1 MFKRVV
7 FIVAFLSVLTFIATF
22 SSVAQVP
29 LSLTTIGQ
37 SELPDKCLTPL
48 VIYAENHN
56 DQYARDIRNAFDSFS
71 TLELQNT
78 EFYLSLSGKFLLSY
92 TRTGNDAVPAAD
104 VNANNIP
111 DYIEKAA
118 QYADESY
125 NFLINQ
131 RGFVDPVLPGVP
143 YEIRFR
149 EINSYGF
156 TQSQGATS
164 FIVVHRNF
172 EDFPPNNNPDGD
184 QLGALKVTIAHELK
198 HAIQYATSRW
208 QGNSGLTNW
217 LEMDAT
223 MTEEVVYP
231 EVDDYVNYL
240 SVCAS
245 SACSVFR
252 DPNRSTP
259 GSYYHATWMLYFD
272 LAIDEEFW
280 VDVWDY
286 IGLSP
291 QSTTM
296 FSAIDQ
302 VLKNR
307 HLNFAT
313 EFTRNHLWHAASG
326 ENSISGYGFPDASL
340 FPNPTIQRVT
350 LIEDST
356 QTFEQE
362 HQIYAAQYLSITDLN
377 RQFGEV
383 IFQAEYD
390 AAVMGAGILSYHKD
404 GTWSETI
411 ETGLS
416 SIDSGFIRFATGVQA
431 QSTDKILAVLTN
443 PGSARQR
450 ISYSIFARELPD
462 EITLS
467 QNYPNPFNP
476 STTIPFTVP
485 KAGSVRLDVYDTT
498 GRLVQT
504 LFNGTLQP
512 GFYDIAFRGEG
523 LASGVY
529 LYRLAGTGANRVG
542 KMLLLK

>member
-1 MFKRVV
+1 MKIPTLRFTAQLLGILLTVSTT
-7 FIVAFLSVLTFIATF
+7 AHAQHSLSTILDK
-22 SSVAQVP
+22 SS
-29 LSLTTIGQ
+29 GN
-37 SELPDKCLTPL
+37 PDKCLTPH
-48 VIYAENHN
+48 VIYSELHN
-56 DQYARDIRNAFDSFS
+56 DNRAFELRKAFNEFNS
-71 TLELQNT
+71 TEISNT
-78 EFYLSLSGKFLLSY
+78 EFFLSFSGKFLLSY
-92 TRTGNDAVPAAD
+92 TRFGNDAVPALD
-104 VNANNIP
+104 QNANNIP

-125 NFLINQ
+125 NYLVTE

-172 EDFPPNNNPDGD
+172 EDFPSNNDPDGD
-184 QLGALKVTIAHELK
+184 QLGALKVTIAHEFK

-223 MTEEVVYP
+223 MIEEVVYP

-240 SVCAS
+240 NVCAS

-259 GSYYHATWMLYFD
+259 GSYYHATWMLYYD
-272 LAIDEEFW
+272 LAIDDEFW
-280 VDVWDY
+280 VDVWDE
-286 IGLSP
+286 IRVNP
-291 QSTTM
+291 QSVTM
-296 FSAIDQ
+296 FTAIDQ
-302 VLKNR
+302 ALRIRN
-307 HLNFAT
+307 LDFAT

-326 ENSISGYGFPDASL
+326 TNSMAGYGFPDAAL
-340 FPNPTIQRVT
+340 FPNPTMQSVI

-356 QTFEQE
+356 QVLEQE
-362 HQIYAAQYLSITDLN
+362 HQIYAAQYLSVRDLT

-383 IFQAEYD
+383 IFQADYN
-390 AAVMGAGILSYHKD
+390 AATMGAGILAYNSD
-404 GTWSETI
+404 GTWTETI
-411 ETGLS
+411 ETGSRLT
-416 SIDSGFIRFATGVQA
+416 DNGFLRINTGIQA
-431 QSTDKILAVLTN
+431 QSTDKLIVAMAN
-443 PGSARQR
+443 PGNSRQQ
-450 ISYSIFARELPD
+450 IDFSLFARELPE
-462 EITLS
+462 EITLL

-476 STTIPFTVP
+476 TTTIPFTLP
-485 KAGSVRLDVYDTT
+485 ESGSVRLDVFDTT

-504 LFNGTLQP
+504 LVNGTLER
-512 GFYDIAFRGEG
+512 GFYDISFRGDG
-523 LASGVY
+523 MASGVY
-529 LYRLAGTGANRVG
+529 VYRLSGSGANRVG

>member
-1 MFKRVV
+1 MPKRVV
-7 FIVAFLSVLTFIATF
+7 LIFLLIGGLIPGIVMPLKAQNNLDLLTIKTA
-22 SSVAQVP
+22 
-29 LSLTTIGQ
+29 
-37 SELPDKCLTPL
+37 ELPDKCLTPL
-48 VIYAENHN
+48 SIYAEQNS
-56 DQYARDIRNAFDSFS
+56 DQRARDIRNAFESFNS
-71 TLELQNT
+71 DEIQNT
-78 EFYLSLSGKFLLSY
+78 EFFLSLSGKFLLSY
-92 TRTGNDAVPAAD
+92 TRTGNDAVPTLD
-104 VNANNIP
+104 LNSNNIP

-125 NFLINQ
+125 NYLVTE

-172 EDFPPNNNPDGD
+172 EDFPPNNDPEGD

-223 MTEEVVYP
+223 MIEEVVYP

-240 SVCAS
+240 NVCAS

-259 GSYYHATWMLYFD
+259 GSYYHATWMLYYD
-272 LAIDEEFW
+272 LAIDDEFW
-280 VDVWDY
+280 VDVWDE
-286 IGLSP
+286 IRVSP
-291 QSTTM
+291 QTVTM
-296 FSAIDQ
+296 FTAIDQ
-302 VLKNR
+302 ALR
-307 HLNFAT
+307 FRSLDFAT

-326 ENSISGYGFPDASL
+326 VNSIPGYGFPDAAL
-340 FPNPTIQRVT
+340 FPNPTIQSVS

-356 QTFEQE
+356 QVLEQE
-362 HQIYAAQYLSITDLN
+362 HQIYAAQYLSAVDLS

-383 IFQAEYD
+383 IFQADYG
-390 AAVMGAGILSYHKD
+390 AATMGVGILGYSTD
-404 GTWSETI
+404 GTWIERI
-411 ETGLS
+411 ETGTTFL
-416 SIDSGFIRFATGVQA
+416 DNGFLRVNTGIQA
-431 QSTDKILAVLTN
+431 LTTDKIVIALTN
-443 PGSARQR
+443 PGSSRQK
-450 ISYSIFARELPD
+450 IDFSLFARELPE

-476 STTIPFTVP
+476 STTIPFTLP
-485 KAGSVRLDVYDTT
+485 ESGSVRLDIYDTT

-504 LFNGTLQP
+504 LVNGTLER
-512 GFYDIAFRGEG
+512 GFYDISFRGEG
-523 LASGVY
+523 MASGVY
-529 LYRLAGTGANRVG
+529 LYRLSGPGANRVG

>member
-1 MFKRVV
+1 MPKK
-7 FIVAFLSVLTFIATF
+7 VALIILLLGGLIPGIIPAAM
-22 SSVAQVP
+22 AQTKLDIISDNV
-29 LSLTTIGQ
+29 

-48 VIYAENHN
+48 VIYAEQNN
-56 DQYARDIRNAFDSFS
+56 DQRARDIRNAFESFNS
-71 TLELQNT
+71 DEVLNT
-78 EFYLSLSGKFLLSY
+78 EFFLSLSGKFLLSY
-92 TRTGNDAVPAAD
+92 TRVGNDAVPTLD
-104 VNANNIP
+104 QNSNNIP

-125 NFLINQ
+125 RYLINE

-172 EDFPPNNNPDGD
+172 EDFPSNNDPEGD

-223 MTEEVVYP
+223 MIEEVVYP

-240 SVCAS
+240 NVCAS
-245 SACSVFR
+245 SACSVFK

-259 GSYYHATWMLYFD
+259 GSYYHATWMLYYD
-272 LAIDEEFW
+272 IAIDDTFW
-280 VDVWDY
+280 VDVWNQ
-286 IGLSP
+286 IRLSP
-291 QSTTM
+291 QTVTM
-296 FSAIDQ
+296 FTAIDQ
-302 VLKNR
+302 ALRLRN
-307 HLNFAT
+307 LNFAT

-326 ENSISGYGFPDASL
+326 TNSIAGYGFPDAAL
-340 FPNPTIQRVT
+340 FPNPTMQNVT

-356 QTFEQE
+356 QVLEQE
-362 HQIYAAQYLSITDLN
+362 HQIYAAQYLSARDLT

-383 IFQAEYD
+383 IFQAEYS
-390 AAVMGAGILSYHKD
+390 AATMGAGILAYNTN
-404 GTWSETI
+404 GTWIERI
-411 ETGLS
+411 ETGSTIL
-416 SIDSGFIRFATGVQA
+416 DNGFLRMNTGIQA
-431 QSTDKILAVLTN
+431 QTTDKLVLVLTN
-443 PGSARQR
+443 PGNARQK
-450 ISYSIFARELPD
+450 IDFSLFARELPE

-476 STTIPFTVP
+476 TTSIPFTIP
-485 KAGSVRLDVYDTT
+485 EAGPVRLDVFDTT

-504 LFNGTLQP
+504 LVNETLER
-512 GFYDIAFRGEG
+512 GFYDISFRGEG
-523 LASGVY
+523 MASGVY
-529 LYRLAGTGANRVG
+529 LYRLSGPDDTRVG

>member
-1 MFKRVV
+1 MLIGGLIHGLSEPVTAQNKLD
-7 FIVAFLSVLTFIATF
+7 FISRNLI
-22 SSVAQVP
+22 
-29 LSLTTIGQ
+29 
-37 SELPDKCLTPL
+37 ELPDKCLTPL
-48 VIYAENHN
+48 AIYAEQNN
-56 DQYARDIRNAFDSFS
+56 DQRARDIQYAFESFNS
-71 TLELQNT
+71 VEVQNT

-92 TRTGNDAVPAAD
+92 TRIGNDAVPTLD
-104 VNANNIP
+104 QNANNIP

-125 NFLINQ
+125 NYLVSE

-172 EDFPPNNNPDGD
+172 EGFPSNNDPDGD

-223 MTEEVVYP
+223 MIEEVVYP

-240 SVCAS
+240 NVCAN

-259 GSYYHATWMLYFD
+259 GSYYHATWMLYYD
-272 LAIDEEFW
+272 LAIDDAFW
-280 VDVWDY
+280 VDVWDE
-286 IGLSP
+286 IRISP
-291 QSTTM
+291 QTVTM

-302 VLKNR
+302 ALRLRN
-307 HLNFAT
+307 LNFAT

-326 ENSISGYGFPDASL
+326 ANSITGYGFPDAPL
-340 FPNPTIQRVT
+340 FPNSTIQSVT

-356 QTFEQE
+356 QVLEQE
-362 HQIYAAQYLSITDLN
+362 HQIYAAQYLAARDLT

-383 IFQAEYD
+383 IFQADYG
-390 AAVMGAGILSYHKD
+390 AATMGAGILAYNTD
-404 GTWSETI
+404 GTWTERI
-411 ETGLS
+411 ETGSRLT
-416 SIDSGFIRFATGVQA
+416 DNGFLRINTGIQA
-431 QSTDKILAVLTN
+431 QNTDKIIVAMTN
-443 PGSARQR
+443 PGNARQK
-450 ISYSIFARELPD
+450 IDFSVFARELPE

-476 STTIPFTVP
+476 ATTIPFTLP
-485 KAGSVRLDVYDTT
+485 ESGSVRLDVFDTT

-504 LFNGTLQP
+504 LVNGTLER
-512 GFYDIAFRGEG
+512 GFYDITFRGEG
-523 LASGVY
+523 MASGVY
-529 LYRLAGTGANRVG
+529 VYRLSSQSVNKVG

>member
-1 MFKRVV
+1 MFKKVW
-7 FIVAFLSVLTFIATF
+7 LYLTLVCGIFFVTAGTLP
-22 SSVAQVP
+22 AQ
-29 LSLTTIGQ
+29 LSLKQITDNK

-48 VIYAENHN
+48 TIYAHQN
-56 DQYARDIRNAFDSFS
+56 DNQFAREIRSAFDAFS
-71 TLELQNT
+71 SQEVQNT

-92 TRTGNDAVPAAD
+92 TRIGNDAVPAED
-104 VNANNIP
+104 FNSNNVP

-118 QYADESY
+118 QFADESY
-125 NFLINQ
+125 DYLVTQ
-131 RGFVDPVLPGVP
+131 RGFVDPVLSGVP

-156 TQSQGATS
+156 TQSQGVTS

-172 EDFPPNNNPDGD
+172 DDFPSNNDPDGD

-223 MTEEVVYP
+223 MIEEVVYP
-231 EVDDYVNYL
+231 QVDDYINYL
-240 SVCAS
+240 NVCAS
-245 SACSVFR
+245 SACSIFR

-272 LAIDEEFW
+272 LAIDDAFW
-280 VDVWDY
+280 VDVWDR
-286 IGLSP
+286 IRVSP
-291 QSTTM
+291 QDLTM

-302 VLKNR
+302 TLRTRN
-307 HLNFAT
+307 LDFAT

-326 ENSISGYGFPDASL
+326 INSLSGFGFPDAAL
-340 FPNPTIQRVT
+340 FPNPNSQSVT

-356 QTFEQE
+356 QTFEQQ
-362 HQIYAAQYLSITDLN
+362 HQVYAAQYIAVTDLS

-383 IFQAEYD
+383 IFETKYD
-390 AAVMGAGILSYHKD
+390 AAAMGAGILSYNTD

-411 ETGLS
+411 KTGS
-416 SIDSGFIRFATGVQA
+416 SFLDNGFIRFATGIQA
-431 QSTDKILAVLTN
+431 QNTEKIVAVITN
-443 PGSARQR
+443 PGNTRQN
-450 ISYSIFARELPD
+450 IGYSIFARELPE

-476 STTIPFTVP
+476 TTTIPFTLP
-485 KAGSVRLDVYDTT
+485 ESGTVRLDIFDTT

-504 LFNGTLQP
+504 LVNGTLER
-512 GFYDIAFRGEG
+512 GFYDIPFRGND

-529 LYRLAGTGANRVG
+529 LYRLSGSGANRVG
-542 KMLLLK
+542 KMLLLR